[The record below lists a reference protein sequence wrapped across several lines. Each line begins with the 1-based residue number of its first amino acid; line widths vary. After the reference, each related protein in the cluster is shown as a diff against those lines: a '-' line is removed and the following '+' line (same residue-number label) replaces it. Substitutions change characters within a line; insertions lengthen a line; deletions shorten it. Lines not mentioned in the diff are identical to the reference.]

1 MSNSPNGSEFTINL
15 PQCQPYSEANA
26 DLSSLY
32 RPSGIQLE
40 QVEYIDETYRLFAR
54 CLLPFGECPYCGVR
68 SHHVHSRY
76 TRTISDLSIL
86 GHRVIMTF
94 ESRKFFCT
102 NPECR
107 RKTFAEQ
114 PGDEIF
120 RYRRRTR
127 RCEMVVTQH
136 GLKCSSE
143 SARKLLYATGI
154 NVSGDTVLRDLHRM
168 SIPEHPQV
176 KDIGVDDWAYRKGVT
191 YGSII
196 VSMETGAVID
206 LLGDREAESFQ
217 QWLEKHPEV
226 KLVSRDRSTD
236 YSAAIAA
243 TERDITEVADRFHL
257 TKNMSDCVVKIIGSH
272 YDDCRK
278 SMRHDNES
286 NVTDSRQTMFNEVK
300 ELQASGHNIT
310 QISKELGI
318 ARQTVRK
325 YIEWESLPKRA
336 SKERHP
342 YYLYDSYVEEEYKH
356 GKDLHK
362 IFLDLKSEGF
372 QGASTPFYDHYR
384 YLSDGHKGYRSK
396 ADVEKMKDTKV
407 EKREPLLPIRQIA
420 GIVDRSIRRKG
431 MTSEEQSLIEKMQTF
446 GWFRDTYNAASAF
459 YSAIMGDDIGALKI
473 WLDSYGQSPISELK
487 SFAYG
492 IKMDIKAV
500 NNAIELDTS
509 NGIVEGYV
517 NKLKAVKRV
526 MYGRASVELL
536 RTKMIFSRLGF
547 N

>member
-1 MSNSPNGSEFTINL
+1 MCKSTNGSEFTIKL
-15 PQCQPYSEANA
+15 PQCQPSYDARA

-32 RPSGIQLE
+32 YPNNIQIE
-40 QVEYIDETYRLFAR
+40 QVDYFDDTYRLYGKSSI
-54 CLLPFGECPYCGVR
+54 PYGECPYCGEK
-68 SHHVHSRY
+68 SHRVHSRY
-76 TRTISDLSIL
+76 IRTISDMSIL
-86 GHRVIMTF
+86 GHKVSITF
-94 ESRKFFCT
+94 ESRKFFCD
-102 NPECR
+102 NPHCGK
-107 RKTFAEQ
+107 KTFAEQ

-127 RCEMVVTQH
+127 RCEMLVTQN

-143 SARKLLYATGI
+143 SARKLLHAAGI
-154 NVSGDTVLRDLHRM
+154 NISGDTILRDLHRM
-168 SIPEHPQV
+168 SIPEQSQIE
-176 KDIGVDDWAYRKGVT
+176 DIGVDDWAYRKGVT

-196 VSMETGAVID
+196 VSMQSGEVID
-206 LLGDREAESFQ
+206 LLEDQDVESFHR
-217 QWLEKHPEV
+217 WLDNHNNV

-243 TERDITEVADRFHL
+243 TGKDIIEVADRFHL

-278 SMRHDNES
+278 SMRHEDGVKVN
-286 NVTDSRQTMFNEVK
+286 DSRQTMFDEVK
-300 ELQASGHNIT
+300 ELQSDGRNIH
-310 QISKELGI
+310 QIAKELGI

-325 YIEWESLPKRA
+325 YMGWESLPKRV
-336 SKERHP
+336 SKERNP
-342 YYLYDSYVEEEYKH
+342 YYLYDTYVEEEYRH

-362 IFLDLKSEGF
+362 IYLEIKNKGF
-372 QGASTPFYDHYR
+372 KGASTPFYDHYR
-384 YLSDGHKGYRSK
+384 YLSDGHKGVRAK
-396 ADVEKMKDTKV
+396 AEIERMKNVVV

-420 GIVDRSIRRKG
+420 GIVDKSIRQKK
-431 MTSEEQSLIEKMQTF
+431 MTEEEQTLIEKMQGY
-446 GWFRDTYNAASAF
+446 GWFRDIYSAASSF
-459 YSAIMGDDIGALKI
+459 YNTIMGDDISLLSS
-473 WLDSYGQSPISELK
+473 WLESYGQSPISELR

-536 RTKMIFSRLGF
+536 RKKMVFSRLGF

>member
-1 MSNSPNGSEFTINL
+1 MSKSPNGSEFTINL
-15 PQCQPYSEANA
+15 PQRKPYSEANA
-26 DLSSLY
+26 DLSTLY
-32 RPSGIQLE
+32 RPSSIQLE
-40 QVEYIDETYRLFAR
+40 QVEHIDATYRIFAR
-54 CLLPFGECPYCGVR
+54 CLLPFGECPYCGSR

-107 RKTFAEQ
+107 KKTFAEQ

-127 RCEMVVTQH
+127 RCEMLVTQH

-143 SARKLLYATGI
+143 SARKLLHAAGI
-154 NVSGDTVLRDLHRM
+154 TVSGDTVLRDLHRM
-168 SIPEHPQV
+168 SIPEQGQV
-176 KDIGVDDWAYRKGVT
+176 RDVGVDDWAYRKGVT

-196 VSMETGAVID
+196 VSMETGEVID

-278 SMRHDNES
+278 SMRHDDEP
-286 NVTDSRQTMFNEVK
+286 NVIDSRQTTFNEVK
-300 ELQASGHNIT
+300 ELQSSGHNIK
-310 QISKELGI
+310 QISIELGI

-325 YIEWESLPKRA
+325 YMGWETLPKRA

-342 YYLYDSYVEEEYKH
+342 YYLYDTYVEEEYKH

-362 IFLDLKSEGF
+362 IFQELKAKGF
-372 QGASTPFYDHYR
+372 QGAITPFYDHYR
-384 YLSDGHKGYRSK
+384 YLSDGHRGYRSK
-396 ADVEKMKDTKV
+396 AAVEKMKESKV

-420 GIVDRSIRRKG
+420 GIVDKSIRRKG
-431 MTSEEQSLIEKMQTF
+431 MIPEEQSLIEKLQSF
-446 GWFRDTYNAASAF
+446 GWFRDTYNAAAAF
-459 YSAIMGDDIGALKI
+459 YSAIMGDDKSALKT
-473 WLDSYGQSPISELK
+473 WLDSYGQSPISELR

-500 NNAIELDTS
+500 NNAIDLDTS

-526 MYGRASVELL
+526 MYGRASVDLL
-536 RTKMIFSRLGF
+536 RTKMVFSRLGF

>member
-1 MSNSPNGSEFTINL
+1 ML
-15 PQCQPYSEANA
+15 
-26 DLSSLY
+26 
-32 RPSGIQLE
+32 
-40 QVEYIDETYRLFAR
+40 
-54 CLLPFGECPYCGVR
+54 
-68 SHHVHSRY
+68 
-76 TRTISDLSIL
+76 
-86 GHRVIMTF
+86 VI
-94 ESRKFFCT
+94 
-102 NPECR
+102 
-107 RKTFAEQ
+107 
-114 PGDEIF
+114 
-120 RYRRRTR
+120 
-127 RCEMVVTQH
+127 QH

-143 SARKLLYATGI
+143 SAKKLLHATGI

-217 QWLEKHPEV
+217 QWLEKHQEV

-243 TERDITEVADRFHL
+243 TARNITEVADRFHL

-278 SMRHDNES
+278 SMRHDSES
-286 NVTDSRQTMFNEVK
+286 NITDSRQTMFNEVK
-300 ELQASGHNIT
+300 ELQASGRNIA

-325 YIEWESLPKRA
+325 YMAWESLPKRA
-336 SKERHP
+336 GKERHP

-362 IFLDLKSEGF
+362 IFLELRGKGF
-372 QGASTPFYDHYR
+372 QGTLTPFYDHYR
-384 YLSDGHKGYRSK
+384 YLSDGHKGFRSK
-396 ADVEKMKDTKV
+396 AEVEKMKETKV

-420 GIVDRSIRRKG
+420 GIVDKSIRRKG
-431 MTSEEQSLIEKMQTF
+431 MTSEEQSLIEKLQSF

-459 YSAIMGDDIGALKI
+459 YGAIMGDDKGVLKT
-473 WLDSYGQSPISELK
+473 WLDSYAQSPISELK

-500 NNAIELDTS
+500 NNAIDLDTS

-536 RTKMIFSRLGF
+536 RTKMVFSRLGF